1 MPLRCLLFSPDE
13 ETLRTIGQVLT
24 ELEIEGESCNHAVE
38 AVEKVTSRPFQIVI
52 LDWSSQPEAGF
63 LLNTARERKPADR
76 PLTLAIVSD
85 DASVPTAL
93 QAGANSVLRK
103 PLMVNQVKDTLATAR
118 DLLRSKLEAPAQA
131 AAAAAAASSAAAN
144 AMLPTEVQSTLHHGE
159 FLQPSGSLPGAQF
172 DTESSDVQKSL
183 DQAAAA
189 QIDPLKDL
197 ELISGPASQSN
208 TRPTQFAAAAPAPAP
223 TPDLPDDEPRGLA
236 WYLKSRAKSMP
247 AEEAQPESP
256 APPPGKAQLLGYDQP
271 APFRPVV
278 PAQENS
284 EAQADGAESSEPQPD
299 SVNPGFPHND
309 GQQREEAALF
319 AYITGEKT
327 ESEKELS
334 APRPWLKKLAIA
346 AAVIVAAAVAYLIV
360 PQDVAVKDVKLVV
373 GKVARAGHSW
383 LNPQPAPTA
392 PSPQAHESFGRAGDE
407 YKLPV
412 AENIPDANTDP
423 SQIRV
428 LPMVDPTIKPPA
440 NGAANADP
448 SAAQA
453 SATPGS
459 GAPAQSDPNQIPPN
473 QVATGQIPAGQVAT
487 GQTADGQAAQ
497 NPAVQGPAQQNP
509 AQQNPG
515 VQNPAVQNQTSSSP
529 VQNATSQP
537 QPATPAPGPAQS
549 STTLAAASAPAD
561 PFRSNPSAVAATAA
575 ASIPTP
581 AVQTTQSAPVFQPV
595 NNVSTAA
602 GSSSNAST
610 PNLSGI
616 PSSLKSGMATMSPE
630 ASGNKPPEAALPSIE
645 PVNLPETAARGLL
658 LEQATPVYPPSAR
671 GQSGTVTLQVLIG
684 RDGTVQ
690 DAKFIQGS
698 LAFARTAIDAVKQW
712 RFKPYLMNGRPAS
725 TQTLLTLSFK
735 PGS

>member
-13 ETLRTIGQVLT
+13 KILRMIGQVLT
-24 ELEIEGESCNHAVE
+24 ELEIEGESCVQAVE
-38 AVEKVTSRPFQIVI
+38 AVGKVTAQPFQIVI
-52 LDWSSQPEAGF
+52 IDWSSQPEAGF

-103 PLMVNQVKDTLATAR
+103 PLMLNQVKDTLATAR
-118 DLLRSKLEAPAQA
+118 DLLRSKLEAPAHA

-144 AMLPTEVQSTLHHGE
+144 AMVPMEVQSTLHHGE
-159 FLQPSGSLPGAQF
+159 FLQPSGSVPGAQF

-183 DQAAAA
+183 DHAAAA

-197 ELISGPASQSN
+197 ELISGPGVSQSH
-208 TRPTQFAAAAPAPAP
+208 TAPTQFAAAAPAPAP
-223 TPDLPDDEPRGLA
+223 EPEPVPDDEPRGLA

-256 APPPGKAQLLGYDQP
+256 PPPDKAQLLGFDQT
-271 APFRPVV
+271 ASFRQ
-278 PAQENS
+278 ASSKENPDTQG
-284 EAQADGAESSEPQPD
+284 EAAESAEPRSNSLSSALQHVD
-299 SVNPGFPHND
+299 S
-309 GQQREEAALF
+309 QQREETALF
-319 AYITGEKT
+319 AYIAGEK
-327 ESEKELS
+327 KDAGKQPP

-346 AAVIVAAAVAYLIV
+346 AAVIVAASVAYFTV
-360 PQDVAVKDVKLVV
+360 PQAVVRKDMKLAV
-373 GKVARAGHSW
+373 GSAARAGHSW
-383 LNPQPAPTA
+383 LNPQPAPTQ

-440 NGAANADP
+440 NGTAGADP
-448 SAAQA
+448 SAAPA
-453 SATPGS
+453 NAA
-459 GAPAQSDPNQIPPN
+459 APASGDPAQTDPNQ
-473 QVATGQIPAGQVAT
+473 AAAGQVPGSHAAS
-487 GQTADGQAAQ
+487 GQTTDGQTPQNQSPQNPAAQ
-497 NPAVQGPAQQNP
+497 NP
-509 AQQNPG
+509 
-515 VQNPAVQNQTSSSP
+515 TSVTP
-529 VQNATSQP
+529 VQTAGSP
-537 QPATPAPGPAQS
+537 PQS
-549 STTLAAASAPAD
+549 STAQAASAPTD
-561 PFRSNPSAVAATAA
+561 PFRPNSSAAEPTGAA
-575 ASIPTP
+575 IPTP
-581 AVQTTQSAPVFQPV
+581 AVRTTQSAPVVQPASS
-595 NNVSTAA
+595 VSFPAA
-602 GSSSNAST
+602 NGSNAST
-610 PNLSGI
+610 PNLAGI
-616 PSSLKSGMATMSPE
+616 PSSLKSGMAQMSPE

-645 PVNLPETAARGLL
+645 PVNLPEAAARGLL

-684 RDGTVQ
+684 RDGTVE

-735 PGS
+735 PAS